1 MSHMRTKLVVG
12 NWKMHGGL
20 AQNQLLIEQILA
32 GVSGVLPVDVALCV
46 PYPFLAQAQSSLSGS
61 TIGWGAQNVSE
72 YAQGAYTGEVGAAML
87 ADFSCR
93 YVIAGHSERRAL
105 FGETNECVAA
115 KVEQALSGGLGPI
128 LCVGETLEQR
138 KANQTFDVV
147 TEQLAVVLDRIG
159 IGAFS
164 RVVVAYEPVWAIGT
178 GVAASAGQVQEVH
191 AAIRAQLS
199 VVDPSV
205 AAGLKVLYGGSV
217 KPLNALELFAM
228 PDIDGALVG
237 GASLVAEDFLAIC
250 QAAASV
256 VVS

>member
-1 MSHMRTKLVVG
+1 MRTKLVVG

-20 AQNQLLIEQILA
+20 AQNRLLIEQILA
-32 GVSGVLPVDVALCV
+32 GIPAVWPVGVALCV

-61 TIGWGAQNVSE
+61 TIGWGGQNVSE
-72 YAQGAYTGEVGAAML
+72 YAQGAYTGEVSAAML

-105 FGETNECVAA
+105 FGETSECVAA
-115 KVEQALSGGLGPI
+115 KVERALSGGLEPI

-138 KANQTFDVV
+138 EANQTFDVV
-147 TEQLAVVLDRIG
+147 AEQLAVVIDRVG
-159 IGAFS
+159 ARAFS

-178 GVAASAGQVQEVH
+178 GVAASSGQVQEVH

-199 VVDPSV
+199 LADPSV
-205 AAGLKVLYGGSV
+205 AAGLQVLYGGSV